1 MLDEPTAQKQRFSCY
16 RLLRLSRRFQFH
28 KSHQLFI
35 RTHKET
41 LSAAMRICNP
51 DRSPLESVAETQP
64 QLQPALL
71 RLIRLKIILS
81 GWWGLSPRPVAAA
94 TALPWFVELVSTASS
109 FVVPLALR
117 CFGSAGKAF
126 ATDQNPWH
134 SMFGRL
140 RLASVVAVNTISQIL
155 ARPDITSAGFFAA

>member
-1 MLDEPTAQKQRFSCY
+1 M
-16 RLLRLSRRFQFH
+16 
-28 KSHQLFI
+28 
-35 RTHKET
+35 
-41 LSAAMRICNP
+41 
-51 DRSPLESVAETQP
+51 
-64 QLQPALL
+64 
-71 RLIRLKIILS
+71 ILS
-81 GWWGLSPRPVAAA
+81 GWWDLNPRPVAAA

-140 RLASVVAVNTISQIL
+140 RLASVVAVNTISQKSEKRRVGEEGRFRGLPDHLKKKKMSSGVIL
-155 ARPDITSAGFFAA
+155 RVGV

>member
-81 GWWGLSPRPVAAA
+81 GWWDLNPRPVAAA
-94 TALPWFVELVSTASS
+94 TALLELFEVISTSSS
-109 FVVPLALR
+109 FEISLALCR
-117 CFGSAGKAF
+117 FG
-126 ATDQNPWH
+126 P
-134 SMFGRL
+134 
-140 RLASVVAVNTISQIL
+140 
-155 ARPDITSAGFFAA
+155 